1 MIAML
6 DAFRRSHPD
15 IDVKDS
21 TLQWG
26 NPFYTKLAM
35 AAAGNRAPDL
45 GVMHMGR
52 VTGFSPGRLLD
63 PWDVDLLAKYG
74 VREQDYNP
82 ALWKRGVIDGKLY
95 ALPLDIHVQLCF
107 YRKDVLGK
115 AGLLGDDGRMIPVTS
130 TDEWFDVLKKAKS
143 AQKKGLQTIG
153 LWTNDQNFQWWFFV
167 AFYTQLGGKWFD
179 DANTVV
185 LTVSALAGYGFART
199 EFRGKGVLM
208 GLVMSGLMVSPAVL
222 GVPLFTT
229 VQQMGMVDTY
239 WGMSLPQCAPA
250 AMVYILYKFFQ
261 GIPRELEEAAF
272 IDGAGR
278 WRVFFTIV
286 VPLARPSLAAVGI
299 FTFIASWNNFLW
311 PYMVTNNP
319 DLMTMP
325 NGIAT
330 VMNSYGIQWAQL
342 MAGGLMAGLPLI
354 IVFVFFQRQIV
365 TGVAHTGLAGQ

>member
-1 MIAML
+1 MSGTEIRL
-6 DAFRRSHPD
+6 KPRSTWTPGQ
-15 IDVKDS
+15 IVL
-21 TLQWG
+21 TLIG
-26 NPFYTKLAM
+26 VAVSAVFLAPI
-35 AAAGNRAPDL
+35 AAALFTSLKSEAEAAEIPPHWL
-45 GVMHMGR
+45 PKAWTVQA
-52 VTGFSPGRLLD
+52 
-63 PWDVDLLAKYG
+63 WK
-74 VREQDYNP
+74 
-82 ALWKRGVIDGKLY
+82 ALWETGNVSNWFVNSL
-95 ALPLDIHVQLCF
+95 VVSVC
-107 YRKDVLGK
+107 
-115 AGLLGDDGRMIPVTS
+115 VTS
-130 TDEWFDVLKKAKS
+130 
-143 AQKKGLQTIG
+143 
-153 LWTNDQNFQWWFFV
+153 
-167 AFYTQLGGKWFD
+167 
-179 DANTVV
+179 VV

-199 EFRGKGVLM
+199 EFRGKNALM

-239 WGMSLPQCAPA
+239 WGMILPQCAPA

-286 VPLARPSLAAVGI
+286 LPLSRPSLAAVGI

-354 IVFVFFQRQIV
+354 VVFVFFQRQIV
-365 TGVAHTGLAGQ
+365 AGVAHTGLAGQ

>member
-1 MIAML
+1 MSTTQPRL
-6 DAFRRSHPD
+6 KSLRTKPRRPWTPSQ
-15 IDVKDS
+15 IVL
-21 TLQWG
+21 TLLG
-26 NPFYTKLAM
+26 AAVSALFVAPI
-35 AAAGNRAPDL
+35 AAALFTSLKSEAEAAEIPPHWL
-45 GVMHMGR
+45 PQVW
-52 VTGFSPGRLLD
+52 TGQA
-63 PWDVDLLAKYG
+63 WK
-74 VREQDYNP
+74 
-82 ALWKRGVIDGKLY
+82 ALWKTGNITDWFVNSLVVSIL
-95 ALPLDIHVQLCF
+95 
-107 YRKDVLGK
+107 
-115 AGLLGDDGRMIPVTS
+115 VTAIVV
-130 TDEWFDVLKKAKS
+130 T
-143 AQKKGLQTIG
+143 
-153 LWTNDQNFQWWFFV
+153 V
-167 AFYTQLGGKWFD
+167 A
-179 DANTVV
+179 
-185 LTVSALAGYGFART
+185 ALAGYGFART
-199 EFRGKGVLM
+199 EFKGKSVLM
-208 GLVMSGLMVSPAVL
+208 GAVMAGLMISPAVL

-239 WGMSLPQCAPA
+239 WGMILPQCAPA

-278 WRVFFTIV
+278 WRIFFTIV
-286 VPLARPSLAAVGI
+286 VPLSRPSLAAVGI

-365 TGVAHTGLAGQ
+365 AGVAHTGLAGQ

>member
-1 MIAML
+1 MTTAV
-6 DAFRRSHPD
+6 P
-15 IDVKDS
+15 
-21 TLQWG
+21 
-26 NPFYTKLAM
+26 TK
-35 AAAGNRAPDL
+35 P
-45 GVMHMGR
+45 
-52 VTGFSPGRLLD
+52 
-63 PWDVDLLAKYG
+63 
-74 VREQDYNP
+74 
-82 ALWKRGVIDGKLY
+82 
-95 ALPLDIHVQLCF
+95 
-107 YRKDVLGK
+107 RKAWTPSQIILT
-115 AGLLGDDGRMIPVTS
+115 LLGTAVSVVFLAPFAWGLFTSLKSETEAVEVPPHWPPRDWTGQAWKALFETGNITDWFVNSLVVSVCVTS
-130 TDEWFDVLKKAKS
+130 
-143 AQKKGLQTIG
+143 
-153 LWTNDQNFQWWFFV
+153 
-167 AFYTQLGGKWFD
+167 
-179 DANTVV
+179 VV
-185 LTVSALAGYGFART
+185 LLVSALAGYGFART
-199 EFRGKGVLM
+199 EFRGKGALM
-208 GLVMSGLMVSPAVL
+208 AVVMAGLMISPAVL

-239 WGMSLPQCAPA
+239 WGMILPQCAPA

-286 VPLARPSLAAVGI
+286 VPLARPSLSAVGI

-354 IVFVFFQRQIV
+354 VVFVFFQRQIV
-365 TGVAHTGLAGQ
+365 AGVAHTGLAGQ

>member
-1 MIAML
+1 MSSTQIRPTP
-6 DAFRRSHPD
+6 RRTRRPW
-15 IDVKDS
+15 
-21 TLQWG
+21 TLSQIVLTALG
-26 NPFYTKLAM
+26 ATVSAVFVAPI
-35 AAAGNRAPDL
+35 AAALFTSFKSEAEAAEIPPHWLPQDWTGQAWKALFETGNITDWFVNSL
-45 GVMHMGR
+45 VVSVC
-52 VTGFSPGRLLD
+52 VT
-63 PWDVDLLAKYG
+63 
-74 VREQDYNP
+74 
-82 ALWKRGVIDGKLY
+82 
-95 ALPLDIHVQLCF
+95 
-107 YRKDVLGK
+107 
-115 AGLLGDDGRMIPVTS
+115 
-130 TDEWFDVLKKAKS
+130 
-143 AQKKGLQTIG
+143 
-153 LWTNDQNFQWWFFV
+153 
-167 AFYTQLGGKWFD
+167 
-179 DANTVV
+179 TVV
-185 LTVSALAGYGFART
+185 LLVSALAGYGFART
-199 EFRGKGVLM
+199 EFRGKSVLM
-208 GLVMSGLMVSPAVL
+208 GVVMAGLMISPAVL

-239 WGMSLPQCAPA
+239 WGMILPQCAPA

-278 WRVFFTIV
+278 WRVFFTIIL
-286 VPLARPSLAAVGI
+286 PLSRPSLAAVGI

-365 TGVAHTGLAGQ
+365 AGVAHTGLAGQ

>member
-1 MIAML
+1 MTTAET
-6 DAFRRSHPD
+6 AVRTVRT
-15 IDVKDS
+15 VR
-21 TLQWG
+21 
-26 NPFYTKLAM
+26 TKSRKPWTPSQIILTILGVAVSAVFVTPI
-35 AAAGNRAPDL
+35 AAALLTSFKSEAEAAAIPPHWMPKVWTTQAWKSLWETGN
-45 GVMHMGR
+45 
-52 VTGFSPGRLLD
+52 VTNWFVNSL
-63 PWDVDLLAKYG
+63 V
-74 VREQDYNP
+74 VS
-82 ALWKRGVIDGKLY
+82 V
-95 ALPLDIHVQLCF
+95 C
-107 YRKDVLGK
+107 
-115 AGLLGDDGRMIPVTS
+115 VTS
-130 TDEWFDVLKKAKS
+130 
-143 AQKKGLQTIG
+143 
-153 LWTNDQNFQWWFFV
+153 
-167 AFYTQLGGKWFD
+167 
-179 DANTVV
+179 VV
-185 LTVSALAGYGFART
+185 LAVSALAGYGFART

-208 GLVMSGLMVSPAVL
+208 GIVMSGLMISPAVL

-239 WGMSLPQCAPA
+239 WGMILPQCAPA

-354 IVFVFFQRQIV
+354 VVFVFFQRQIV
-365 TGVAHTGLAGQ
+365 AGVAHTGLAGQ

>member
-1 MIAML
+1 MSGTEIRL
-6 DAFRRSHPD
+6 KPRGSWTPGQ
-15 IDVKDS
+15 IVL
-21 TLQWG
+21 TLIG
-26 NPFYTKLAM
+26 VAVSAVFVAPI
-35 AAAGNRAPDL
+35 AAALFTSLKSEAEAAEIPPHWL
-45 GVMHMGR
+45 PKVWT
-52 VTGFSPGRLLD
+52 VQA
-63 PWDVDLLAKYG
+63 WK
-74 VREQDYNP
+74 
-82 ALWKRGVIDGKLY
+82 ALWETGNVTNWFVNSL
-95 ALPLDIHVQLCF
+95 VVSVC
-107 YRKDVLGK
+107 
-115 AGLLGDDGRMIPVTS
+115 VTS
-130 TDEWFDVLKKAKS
+130 
-143 AQKKGLQTIG
+143 
-153 LWTNDQNFQWWFFV
+153 
-167 AFYTQLGGKWFD
+167 
-179 DANTVV
+179 VV

-199 EFRGKGVLM
+199 EFRGKKALM
-208 GLVMSGLMVSPAVL
+208 GVVMSGLMISPAVL

-239 WGMSLPQCAPA
+239 WGMILPQCAPA

-365 TGVAHTGLAGQ
+365 AGVAHTGLAGQ

>member
-1 MIAML
+1 MTTAE
-6 DAFRRSHPD
+6 
-15 IDVKDS
+15 S
-21 TLQWG
+21 TVRTVR
-26 NPFYTKLAM
+26 TKSRKPWTPSQIILTLIGVAVSALFVAPI
-35 AAAGNRAPDL
+35 AAALLTSFKSEAEAAEIPPHWVPKVWTAQAWKSLWETGN
-45 GVMHMGR
+45 
-52 VTGFSPGRLLD
+52 VTNWFVNSL
-63 PWDVDLLAKYG
+63 V
-74 VREQDYNP
+74 VS
-82 ALWKRGVIDGKLY
+82 V
-95 ALPLDIHVQLCF
+95 C
-107 YRKDVLGK
+107 
-115 AGLLGDDGRMIPVTS
+115 VTS
-130 TDEWFDVLKKAKS
+130 
-143 AQKKGLQTIG
+143 
-153 LWTNDQNFQWWFFV
+153 
-167 AFYTQLGGKWFD
+167 
-179 DANTVV
+179 VV
-185 LTVSALAGYGFART
+185 LVVSALAGYGFART
-199 EFRGKGVLM
+199 EFRGKSVLM
-208 GLVMSGLMVSPAVL
+208 GIVMSGLMISPAVL

-239 WGMSLPQCAPA
+239 WGMILPQCAPA

-286 VPLARPSLAAVGI
+286 LPLSRPSLAAVGI

-365 TGVAHTGLAGQ
+365 AGVAHTGLAGQ

>member
-1 MIAML
+1 MTTAETMTTTETTV
-6 DAFRRSHPD
+6 RTVRTRSRKPWTPSQ
-15 IDVKDS
+15 IVL
-21 TLQWG
+21 TLLG
-26 NPFYTKLAM
+26 VAVSAVFVAPI
-35 AAAGNRAPDL
+35 AAALLTSLKSEAEAAEIPPHWL
-45 GVMHMGR
+45 PKVW
-52 VTGFSPGRLLD
+52 TGQA
-63 PWDVDLLAKYG
+63 WK
-74 VREQDYNP
+74 
-82 ALWKRGVIDGKLY
+82 ALWETGNITNWFVNSL
-95 ALPLDIHVQLCF
+95 VVSVC
-107 YRKDVLGK
+107 
-115 AGLLGDDGRMIPVTS
+115 VT
-130 TDEWFDVLKKAKS
+130 
-143 AQKKGLQTIG
+143 
-153 LWTNDQNFQWWFFV
+153 
-167 AFYTQLGGKWFD
+167 
-179 DANTVV
+179 TVV
-185 LTVSALAGYGFART
+185 LAVSALAGYGFART
-199 EFRGKGVLM
+199 EFRGKSVLM
-208 GLVMSGLMVSPAVL
+208 GIVMSGLMISPAVL

-239 WGMSLPQCAPA
+239 WGMILPQCAPA

-365 TGVAHTGLAGQ
+365 AGVAHTGLAGQ

>member
-1 MIAML
+1 ML
-6 DAFRRSHPD
+6 L
-15 IDVKDS
+15 
-21 TLQWG
+21 T
-26 NPFYTKLAM
+26 
-35 AAAGNRAPDL
+35 
-45 GVMHMGR
+45 
-52 VTGFSPGRLLD
+52 
-63 PWDVDLLAKYG
+63 LLATA
-74 VREQDYNP
+74 VSVVFLAP
-82 ALWKRGVIDGKLY
+82 LVWALFTSLKSETEAVEVPTHW
-95 ALPLDIHVQLCF
+95 LPKEWTTQAWSAIFETGNITNWFVNSVVVSVC
-107 YRKDVLGK
+107 
-115 AGLLGDDGRMIPVTS
+115 VT
-130 TDEWFDVLKKAKS
+130 F
-143 AQKKGLQTIG
+143 
-153 LWTNDQNFQWWFFV
+153 
-167 AFYTQLGGKWFD
+167 
-179 DANTVV
+179 VV

-199 EFRGKGVLM
+199 EFRGKKALL
-208 GLVMSGLMVSPAVL
+208 GLVMTGLMVSPAVL

-239 WGMSLPQCAPA
+239 WGMILPQCAPA

-261 GIPRELEEAAF
+261 GIPHELEEAAF

-286 VPLARPSLAAVGI
+286 LPLSRPSLAAVGI

-365 TGVAHTGLAGQ
+365 AGVAHTGLAGQ

>member
-1 MIAML
+1 MTTAVQVRKNPRKPWTPSQIIL
-6 DAFRRSHPD
+6 
-15 IDVKDS
+15 
-21 TLQWG
+21 TLIG
-26 NPFYTKLAM
+26 VAVSAVFVAPI
-35 AAAGNRAPDL
+35 AAALFTSLKSEAEAAEIPPHWL
-45 GVMHMGR
+45 PEVWT
-52 VTGFSPGRLLD
+52 VQA
-63 PWDVDLLAKYG
+63 WK
-74 VREQDYNP
+74 
-82 ALWKRGVIDGKLY
+82 ALWETGNITNWFINSLV
-95 ALPLDIHVQLCF
+95 VSVC
-107 YRKDVLGK
+107 
-115 AGLLGDDGRMIPVTS
+115 VTS
-130 TDEWFDVLKKAKS
+130 
-143 AQKKGLQTIG
+143 
-153 LWTNDQNFQWWFFV
+153 
-167 AFYTQLGGKWFD
+167 
-179 DANTVV
+179 VV

-199 EFRGKGVLM
+199 EFRGKNVLM
-208 GLVMSGLMVSPAVL
+208 GIVMSGLMISPAVL

-239 WGMSLPQCAPA
+239 WGMILPQCAPA

-261 GIPRELEEAAF
+261 GVPRELEEAAF

-354 IVFVFFQRQIV
+354 IVIVFFQRQIV
-365 TGVAHTGLAGQ
+365 AGVAHTGLAGQ

>member
-1 MIAML
+1 MTTAVQL
-6 DAFRRSHPD
+6 RKSPRRPWTPSQIVLTILGVAVSAVFVAP
-15 IDVKDS
+15 I
-21 TLQWG
+21 
-26 NPFYTKLAM
+26 
-35 AAAGNRAPDL
+35 AAALLTSFKSEAEAAAIPPHWLPDDWTAQAWKGLWETGNITNWFVNSL
-45 GVMHMGR
+45 V
-52 VTGFSPGRLLD
+52 VS
-63 PWDVDLLAKYG
+63 V
-74 VREQDYNP
+74 
-82 ALWKRGVIDGKLY
+82 
-95 ALPLDIHVQLCF
+95 C
-107 YRKDVLGK
+107 
-115 AGLLGDDGRMIPVTS
+115 VTS
-130 TDEWFDVLKKAKS
+130 
-143 AQKKGLQTIG
+143 
-153 LWTNDQNFQWWFFV
+153 
-167 AFYTQLGGKWFD
+167 
-179 DANTVV
+179 VV
-185 LTVSALAGYGFART
+185 LAVSALAGYGFART
-199 EFRGKGVLM
+199 EFRGKTVLM
-208 GLVMSGLMVSPAVL
+208 GIVMGGLMISPAVL

-239 WGMSLPQCAPA
+239 WGMILPQCAPA

-354 IVFVFFQRQIV
+354 VVFVFFQRQIV
-365 TGVAHTGLAGQ
+365 AGVAHTGLAGQ

>member
-1 MIAML
+1 MTTAVQVRKSPRKPWTPSQIVL
-6 DAFRRSHPD
+6 
-15 IDVKDS
+15 
-21 TLQWG
+21 TLLG
-26 NPFYTKLAM
+26 VAVSAVFVAPI
-35 AAAGNRAPDL
+35 AAALFTSLKSEAEAAEIPPHWL
-45 GVMHMGR
+45 PKVW
-52 VTGFSPGRLLD
+52 TGQA
-63 PWDVDLLAKYG
+63 WK
-74 VREQDYNP
+74 
-82 ALWKRGVIDGKLY
+82 ALWETGNITNWFINSLV
-95 ALPLDIHVQLCF
+95 VSVC
-107 YRKDVLGK
+107 
-115 AGLLGDDGRMIPVTS
+115 VTS
-130 TDEWFDVLKKAKS
+130 
-143 AQKKGLQTIG
+143 
-153 LWTNDQNFQWWFFV
+153 
-167 AFYTQLGGKWFD
+167 
-179 DANTVV
+179 VV
-185 LTVSALAGYGFART
+185 LTVGALAGYGFART
-199 EFRGKGVLM
+199 EFRGKNVLM
-208 GLVMSGLMVSPAVL
+208 GIVMSGLMISPAVL

-239 WGMSLPQCAPA
+239 WGMILPQCAPA

-261 GIPRELEEAAF
+261 GVPRELEEAAF

-365 TGVAHTGLAGQ
+365 AGVAHTGLAGQ

>member
-1 MIAML
+1 MSATQLRLKPRKPWTPSQIVL
-6 DAFRRSHPD
+6 
-15 IDVKDS
+15 
-21 TLQWG
+21 TLLG
-26 NPFYTKLAM
+26 AAVSALFVAPI
-35 AAAGNRAPDL
+35 AAALFTSLKSEAEAAEIPPHWL
-45 GVMHMGR
+45 PKVW
-52 VTGFSPGRLLD
+52 TGQA
-63 PWDVDLLAKYG
+63 WK
-74 VREQDYNP
+74 
-82 ALWKRGVIDGKLY
+82 ALWKTGNITDWFVNSL
-95 ALPLDIHVQLCF
+95 VVS
-107 YRKDVLGK
+107 VL
-115 AGLLGDDGRMIPVTS
+115 VTAIVV
-130 TDEWFDVLKKAKS
+130 T
-143 AQKKGLQTIG
+143 
-153 LWTNDQNFQWWFFV
+153 V
-167 AFYTQLGGKWFD
+167 A
-179 DANTVV
+179 
-185 LTVSALAGYGFART
+185 ALAGYGFART
-199 EFRGKGVLM
+199 EFKGKSVLM
-208 GLVMSGLMVSPAVL
+208 GVVMAGLMISPAVL

-239 WGMSLPQCAPA
+239 WGMILPQCAPA

-278 WRVFFTIV
+278 WRIFFTIV
-286 VPLARPSLAAVGI
+286 VPLSRPSLAAVGI

-365 TGVAHTGLAGQ
+365 AGVAHTGLAGQ